1 MDNIEKN
8 HIYNGHYFVLGG
20 YFPILNNNAGWVRT
34 EELKKIIDKRK
45 KELKEII
52 FDNRQVEESSK
63 TFFNPKSPL
72 DITLKEV
79 GLNEKP

>member
-1 MDNIEKN
+1 MNWSLKS
-8 HIYNGHYFVLGG
+8 
-20 YFPILNNNAGWVRT
+20 
-34 EELKKIIDKRK
+34 KKIPKNI

-79 GLNEKP
+79 GLNEKN